1 MLGNTPKQPS
11 KFKTKFWVEINDG
24 SYGECNTG
32 SPIKFKTSLIR
43 SRLCYY
49 NDTYIRVK
57 TTISVPST
65 GIAAALNN
73 RNKKLISTNCA
84 PFTDC
89 ISEINDKEIDHAKI
103 IDVVMPVYN
112 LIEHS
117 GNYLK
122 TSGSSWQY
130 YRDEPFKNDDGD
142 IIDVPDDPDSALSK
156 YKQDITGQAGNNGTK
171 DVQIMVPSKYLSN
184 FSTLAMPFINCQIN
198 IF

>member
-1 MLGNTPKQPS
+1 MLGNTPNQPS
-11 KFKTKFWVEINDG
+11 KFKTKSWVEINDG

-57 TTISVPST
+57 TTISVPSR

-89 ISEINDKEIDHAKI
+89 ISEINNKEIDHSKV

-122 TSGSSWQY
+122 TSGSS
-130 YRDEPFKNDDGD
+130 
-142 IIDVPDDPDSALSK
+142 
-156 YKQDITGQAGNNGTK
+156 
-171 DVQIMVPSKYLSN
+171 
-184 FSTLAMPFINCQIN
+184 
-198 IF
+198 

>member
-1 MLGNTPKQPS
+1 MLGNTPKQPF
-11 KFKTKFWVEINDG
+11 KFKTKSWVETIDG

-32 SPIKFKTSLIR
+32 SPIKCKTSLIR
-43 SRLCYY
+43 SSLCDY

-89 ISEINDKEIDHAKI
+89 ISEINDKEIDHAKV

-122 TSGSSWQY
+122 TFW
-130 YRDEPFKNDDGD
+130 K
-142 IIDVPDDPDSALSK
+142 
-156 YKQDITGQAGNNGTK
+156 
-171 DVQIMVPSKYLSN
+171 
-184 FSTLAMPFINCQIN
+184 FIAIL
-198 IF
+198 